1 MIHWSTRQR
10 GLVEA
15 ALQRHPAESSE
26 CANAA
31 QSILP
36 TAREIDDTAHA
47 RIIVAENAL
56 YIQPKGPSR
65 RWVYHVTVAVTE
77 NHVDVLTGP
86 DGFPQETYLETY
98 FHHPE
103 VHTVRPVEPD
113 EWATL

>member
-1 MIHWSTRQR
+1 MS
-10 GLVEA
+10 A
-15 ALQRHPAESSE
+15 
-26 CANAA
+26 
-31 QSILP
+31 
-36 TAREIDDTAHA
+36 D
-47 RIIVAENAL
+47 AL

-86 DGFPQETYLETY
+86 DGFPQDTYLETY

-103 VHTVRPVEPD
+103 AHTVRPVEPD